1 MQLATERMDVAKAF
15 VIMPFAAEFDDVYD
29 LIKQA
34 ISEVDDGLKVVRLD
48 EVRAAGRISEDLVHE
63 LSTSTLCVADVTGG
77 NANVMWEVGFA
88 TALKKPLIVL
98 NQEYE
103 DLPFDIAD
111 LRAVMYER
119 GSLAKTLKVP
129 LAAAIRETLQRYSVA
144 NTTVAKRLNVGRRS
158 IGITG
163 TMECPPDKA
172 RNRLAR
178 VIDPYLGRGVDWYV
192 GSYGTVDQT
201 AVELLSEAAEKNI
214 TVVGYSSYDISGPIL
229 SLLSEAGD
237 IAFIDARAEQVPIV
251 KDAPSERDVL
261 LAARCDT
268 VIVGWDGVS
277 GNTRQLI
284 NWLASQGKDHL
295 VAFVPPLYRDRS
307 EPLRR

>member
-129 LAAAIRETLQRYSVA
+129 LAAAIRETLQRYSVDYG
-144 NTTVAKRLNVGRRS
+144 VPSRQGS
-158 IGITG
+158 Q
-163 TMECPPDKA
+163 PA
-172 RNRLAR
+172 RTCHR
-178 VIDPYLGRGVDWYV
+178 
-192 GSYGTVDQT
+192 
-201 AVELLSEAAEKNI
+201 
-214 TVVGYSSYDISGPIL
+214 PIL
-229 SLLSEAGD
+229 GP
-237 IAFIDARAEQVPIV
+237 R
-251 KDAPSERDVL
+251 R
-261 LAARCDT
+261 R
-268 VIVGWDGVS
+268 
-277 GNTRQLI
+277 
-284 NWLASQGKDHL
+284 L
-295 VAFVPPLYRDRS
+295 VRG
-307 EPLRR
+307 